1 MQVVSCFIL
10 LIIIQGYLRSIL
22 SFWNHKDKETEMD
35 PFLQQQNQNQ
45 PSSTTVIVNQ
55 TNQTEKRSNG
65 IGTAGFILALLGV
78 IFSWIPIL
86 NWILWIIG
94 LILSFVGVFKKPKGL
109 AIAGLCLSLLGII
122 LIIAVIGTIGAL
134 FSFV

>member
-1 MQVVSCFIL
+1 
-10 LIIIQGYLRSIL
+10 
-22 SFWNHKDKETEMD
+22 MD

-55 TNQTEKRSNG
+55 TEKRSNG
-65 IGTAGFILALLGV
+65 VGIAGFILALLGV

>member
-1 MQVVSCFIL
+1 
-10 LIIIQGYLRSIL
+10 
-22 SFWNHKDKETEMD
+22 MD

-55 TNQTEKRSNG
+55 TEKSSNG
-65 IGTAGFILALLGV
+65 VGIAGFILALLGV

-94 LILSFVGVFKKPKGL
+94 LILSFAGVFKKPKGL

>member
-1 MQVVSCFIL
+1 VVSCFIL

-55 TNQTEKRSNG
+55 TEKRSNG
-65 IGTAGFILALLGV
+65 VGIAGFILALLGV

>member
-1 MQVVSCFIL
+1 
-10 LIIIQGYLRSIL
+10 
-22 SFWNHKDKETEMD
+22 MD
-35 PFLQQQNQNQ
+35 PFLQNQQNQNQ
-45 PSSTTVIVNQ
+45 PPSTTVIVNQ
-55 TNQTEKRSNG
+55 VNQTEKRSNG

-86 NWILWIIG
+86 NWILWIVG

-134 FSFV
+134 FSLV

>member
-1 MQVVSCFIL
+1 
-10 LIIIQGYLRSIL
+10 
-22 SFWNHKDKETEMD
+22 MD
-35 PFLQQQNQNQ
+35 PFLQKQQNQNQNQ
-45 PSSTTVIVNQ
+45 PSSTTVIV
-55 TNQTEKRSNG
+55 NQTEKRSNG

-78 IFSWIPIL
+78 IFSWVPIL
-86 NWILWIIG
+86 DWILWIVG

-134 FSFV
+134 SSLI

>member
-1 MQVVSCFIL
+1 
-10 LIIIQGYLRSIL
+10 
-22 SFWNHKDKETEMD
+22 MD

>member
-1 MQVVSCFIL
+1 VVSCFIL

>member
-1 MQVVSCFIL
+1 
-10 LIIIQGYLRSIL
+10 
-22 SFWNHKDKETEMD
+22 MD

-45 PSSTTVIVNQ
+45 PSSTTVIV
-55 TNQTEKRSNG
+55 NQTEKRSNG

-86 NWILWIIG
+86 NWILWIVG
-94 LILSFVGVFKKPKGL
+94 LILSFVGVFGKPKGL

-134 FSFV
+134 FSL

>member
-1 MQVVSCFIL
+1 VVSCFIL

-55 TNQTEKRSNG
+55 TEKSSNG
-65 IGTAGFILALLGV
+65 VGIAGFILALLGV

-94 LILSFVGVFKKPKGL
+94 LILSFVGVFKKPKGF

-134 FSFV
+134 FSLV

>member
-55 TNQTEKRSNG
+55 TEKSSNG
-65 IGTAGFILALLGV
+65 VGIAGFILALLGV

-94 LILSFVGVFKKPKGL
+94 LILSFVGVFKKPKGF

-134 FSFV
+134 FSLV